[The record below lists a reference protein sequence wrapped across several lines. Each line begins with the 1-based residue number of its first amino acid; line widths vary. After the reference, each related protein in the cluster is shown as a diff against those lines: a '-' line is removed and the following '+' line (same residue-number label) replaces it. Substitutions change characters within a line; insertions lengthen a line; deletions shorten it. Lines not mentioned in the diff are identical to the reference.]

1 MGLLAMTPTAFLCS
15 LSARVDEHMQQ
26 FAYEEEPKKRNPLL
40 RAGMAGGAAVGGVV
54 AGDALSKRLPGI
66 KAGAEA
72 YKVRA
77 KQGAKD
83 AAFKGS
89 RKVASGMNTAGNKLI
104 GRKTRFDKLSK
115 LSNSDAHFRKQ
126 GIKKTAKSLGDIPFV
141 DTGAKVGQRLKKGA
155 KFLRKKSMRFFDQGH
170 EFAGGYVNTKE
181 GVVKER
187 GAGPHF
193 SRNAG
198 KYIGTAVA
206 TPLVGLPVGA
216 LIDRG
221 RRKDNVDDTS
231 REQNAPWK
239 KKKGAK
245 VVRNVRAEKESAAAK
260 KKARLGSA
268 GYGPGGK
275 KAAAAAA
282 AKKDLGAL
290 AVSLVELEVKLQSL

>member
-40 RAGMAGGAAVGGVV
+40 RAGMAGGTVVGGVV

-187 GAGPHF
+187 GAGAHLK
-193 SRNAG
+193 RHVG
-198 KYIGTAVA
+198 KYMG
-206 TPLVGLPVGA
+206 GA
-216 LIDRG
+216 LASVPGLAGGAIVDVG
-221 RRKDNVDDTS
+221 RRRSNVDYTS
-231 REQNAPWK
+231 REAHAKGSDSWK
-239 KKKGAK
+239 AA
-245 VVRNVRAEKESAAAK
+245 VIPNVRAEKRS
-260 KKARLGSA
+260 
-268 GYGPGGK
+268 K

-282 AKKDLGAL
+282 KKKTAKKELGAL